1 MAEFQMDGLFTE
13 ETYLNHSIGIGQNNL
28 TEFTVCLRFNLNYL
42 RGFYTTFL
50 HYSSWFDD
58 NSLVIDVTWF
68 HGKHGPLR
76 LNIGKYY
83 FKIGKENLFYDF
95 DSLNIHQQWFHL
107 CYTNKQDWNTYQVE
121 TNLYLNGEWV
131 KNGMYKV

>member
-1 MAEFQMDGLFTE
+1 MLKT
-13 ETYLNHSIGIGQNNL
+13 
-28 TEFTVCLRFNLNYL
+28 LRNTDL

-95 DSLNIHQQWFHL
+95 DSLNIHQQWFHV

-121 TNLYLNGEWV
+121 TKLYLNGEWV
-131 KNGMYKV
+131 KNGMCKV